1 MYIYSYVCQ
10 TTNLLYPYTH
20 IPAHIYTY
28 MYICETTKQNRQ
40 QNKKFTKEPY
50 SHRKETYSYTKEPYR
65 THNAWLP
72 SQDQKKEKKNVC
84 RHQPHWRCTYLM
96 FVHTNIYT
104 HIYTRM
110 QMHAHSHICIC
121 KCLCEERGEVGGWG
135 RDPFSRNFMKPTPR
149 RKWYLTTGRRF
160 H

>member
-1 MYIYSYVCQ
+1 MSVRQQ
-10 TTNLLYPYTH
+10 TYCTHTH
-20 IPAHIYTY
+20 IYPRIFIHTCISV
-28 MYICETTKQNRQ
+28 RQ
-40 QNKKFTKEPY
+40 QNKIDNRTKSSQKSPIHTEKRPIHTQKSPIAHIMHDCPHRIRKKKKKTSAAI
-50 SHRKETYSYTKEPYR
+50 SHTDVAPI
-65 THNAWLP
+65 WCLFI
-72 SQDQKKEKKNVC
+72 Q
-84 RHQPHWRCTYLM
+84 
-96 FVHTNIYT
+96 IYT

>member
-72 SQDQKKEKKNVC
+72 SQDQKKKKKK
-84 RHQPHWRCTYLM
+84 TSAAIS
-96 FVHTNIYT
+96 HTDVAPIWCLFIHIYT
-104 HIYTRM
+104 HTYTHVCRCT
-110 QMHAHSHICIC
+110 HTHIFAYANVCVRNG
-121 KCLCEERGEVGGWG
+121 ERWG
-135 RDPFSRNFMKPTPR
+135 AGVETHFQEISWNLRPVVNGT
-149 RKWYLTTGRRF
+149 
-160 H
+160 